1 MVVEKGVTDETK
13 GVMTGGTEGRRGV
26 AHADRQERAVWAL
39 GGMALAGGR
48 WWEGSPKGGDDRSG
62 EEDTDRLGRTDR
74 GDLDGQGGY

>member
-39 GGMALAGGR
+39 GGVALAGGR
-48 WWEGSPKGGDDRSG
+48 W
-62 EEDTDRLGRTDR
+62 
-74 GDLDGQGGY
+74 